1 MGERSEK
8 IAGAELNLKQIAQ
21 QIIEFRDHRDW
32 KQYHDPKN
40 LASAISIEAAEL
52 LEIFLWDNAES
63 SRLTA
68 SEKKQK
74 IAEELADILNF
85 SILFAHETGIDLE
98 EAILKKLK
106 KNAEKYPVSKA
117 KGSSKK
123 YDEID

>member
-1 MGERSEK
+1 MTDKTTGVFEQ
-8 IAGAELNLKQIAQ
+8 LKQKALS
-21 QIIEFRDHRDW
+21 FRDERDW
-32 KQYHDPKN
+32 RQFHNPKD
-40 LASAISIEAAEL
+40 LSISISLEAAEL